1 MTLTLLS
8 PGLSIEPTYSVFSRR
23 AQLPLPA
30 NQLWQIQTGVV
41 RTTTWMED
49 GAMVTLGLWSA
60 GDVLGRPLSSANPH
74 QAECLTEVTATLLPR
89 EEWYCA
95 TDALIR
101 HIRHSE
107 ELLEILHC
115 PQVEASLLRVLNW
128 LAQRFGQESKFGR
141 QIELRLTHQ
150 ELAELIGSTRVTV
163 TRLLSSFE
171 RRGLIQRQQRRITVT
186 QEGEPFWHY
195 EI

>member
-1 MTLTLLS
+1 MPLTMLS
-8 PGLSIEPTYSVFSRR
+8 PGLSEPTHQAFGRR
-23 AQLPLPA
+23 AHLPLPA
-30 NQLWQIQTGVV
+30 DQLWQIHSGVV
-41 RTTTWMED
+41 RTATWTEE

-60 GDVLGRPLSSANPH
+60 GDILGRALSSANPH
-74 QAECLTEVTATLLPR
+74 QAECLTEVTASLLPR
-89 EEWYCA
+89 EEWHRV
-95 TDALIR
+95 TDSLIR

-141 QIELRLTHQ
+141 RIELRLTHQ

-171 RRGLIQRQQRRITVT
+171 RRGLIQRQQRRITIT
-186 QEGEPFWHY
+186 QEAEPFWHY

>member
-1 MTLTLLS
+1 
-8 PGLSIEPTYSVFSRR
+8 
-23 AQLPLPA
+23 
-30 NQLWQIQTGVV
+30 
-41 RTTTWMED
+41 
-49 GAMVTLGLWSA
+49 
-60 GDVLGRPLSSANPH
+60 
-74 QAECLTEVTATLLPR
+74 VTATLLPR
-89 EEWYCA
+89 EEWHRV

-141 QIELRLTHQ
+141 RIELRLTHQ

-171 RRGLIQRQQRRITVT
+171 RRGLIQRQQRRITIT